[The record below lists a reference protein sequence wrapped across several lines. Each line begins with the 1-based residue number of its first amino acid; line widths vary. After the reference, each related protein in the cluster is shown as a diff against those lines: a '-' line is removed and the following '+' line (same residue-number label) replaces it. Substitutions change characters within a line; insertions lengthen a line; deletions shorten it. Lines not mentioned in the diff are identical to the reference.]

1 MKSKIR
7 LGKREENK
15 TRPVLVKLGKEE
27 NARKI
32 LMKAKRLRNS
42 SSRYS
47 RIFIAKD
54 QSKEER
60 EKEKNLRL
68 ELKELRETEG
78 EWYTIKKGKIV
89 KESEARGR
97 GIYRGGYRGKG
108 RRGGRRGNVD

>member
-1 MKSKIR
+1 
-7 LGKREENK
+7 
-15 TRPVLVKLGKEE
+15 
-27 NARKI
+27 
-32 LMKAKRLRNS
+32 MKAKRLRNS
-42 SSRYS
+42 EQYS

-60 EKEKNLRL
+60 EKQKNLRL

-97 GIYRGGYRGKG
+97 GIYRGGYRGRW
-108 RRGGRRGNVD
+108 RRGGIWIEGREREERRMKEYGKGKEKRRMKRKKQ

>member
-1 MKSKIR
+1 
-7 LGKREENK
+7 
-15 TRPVLVKLGKEE
+15 
-27 NARKI
+27 
-32 LMKAKRLRNS
+32 MKAKRLRNS
-42 SSRYS
+42 EQYS

-78 EWYTIKKGKIV
+78 EWYTLKKGKIV

-97 GIYRGGYRGKG
+97 GIYREGYRG
-108 RRGGRRGNVD
+108 RGGEEGGIWIEGKEREERRKKEKGKGKKKGE

>member
-1 MKSKIR
+1 
-7 LGKREENK
+7 
-15 TRPVLVKLGKEE
+15 
-27 NARKI
+27 
-32 LMKAKRLRNS
+32 MKAKRLRNS
-42 SSRYS
+42 EQYS

-97 GIYRGGYRGKG
+97 GIYRGGYKGKGEKRGKKG
-108 RRGGRRGNVD
+108 VYGLRGERGKKGEWKRRERKKRE

>member
-1 MKSKIR
+1 
-7 LGKREENK
+7 
-15 TRPVLVKLGKEE
+15 
-27 NARKI
+27 
-32 LMKAKRLRNS
+32 MKAKRLRNS
-42 SSRYS
+42 ELYS

-89 KESEARGR
+89 KESEGR
-97 GIYRGGYRGKG
+97 GIYRGRYRGMGRKG
-108 RRGGRRGNVD
+108 VYGLRGEKGKKGE